1 MEAMQ
6 IYECK
11 YITWHCNAEC
21 MEAMQ
26 LRMQM
31 HHSTWKMRRH
41 KRIYK
46 LWCVLHFNTQVYAY
60 ETKWPSTKSRKI
72 EWQSYLMYI
81 KTYLKQHKSEYRWSL
96 CKTDGSYANKATSF
110 SHQTLQIQA
119 CISCIPV
126 HRDRFKKI
134 SYQLQPL
141 LSVIDRKVI
150 QLQNASSHTDIQ
162 TMTCITF

>member
-81 KTYLKQHKSEYRWSL
+81 KAYLKKHKAEYKCKAECMEATQIRMQTHHLTNQHKAEYK
-96 CKTDGSYANKATSF
+96 CKGECMEAM
-110 SHQTLQIQA
+110 QI
-119 CISCIPV
+119 
-126 HRDRFKKI
+126 
-134 SYQLQPL
+134 
-141 LSVIDRKVI
+141 
-150 QLQNASSHTDIQ
+150 
-162 TMTCITF
+162 